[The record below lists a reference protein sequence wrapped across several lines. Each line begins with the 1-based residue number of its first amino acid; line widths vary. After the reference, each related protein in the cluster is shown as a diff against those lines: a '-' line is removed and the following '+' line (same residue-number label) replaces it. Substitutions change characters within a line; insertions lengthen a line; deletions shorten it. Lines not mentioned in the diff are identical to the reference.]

1 MRTVPACRS
10 TAPQGR
16 AHASDT
22 RSPQRNLK
30 RKRRRSRRASRPGKT
45 ATRAASG
52 LAVGTPWGDSQGRR
66 ATATRL
72 PGPQPG
78 VAKMGAALG
87 EETPRRMQRR
97 GGQAGGVAAGEED
110 RQIMGGGRGEL
121 GGHDCGALGGQ
132 RAQEAGHPAGTGL
145 QGGRGIALGGQ
156 RGERREEAR
165 LMQGTAGR
173 ERRVLRLGPRTIP
186 GILSWRL
193 GHQAH
198 SLEDSED
205 CRHNWPSVS
214 CEKMRPRN
222 GEDFRPFL
230 PTQ

>member
-52 LAVGTPWGDSQGRR
+52 LAVGTPWG
-66 ATATRL
+66 
-72 PGPQPG
+72 
-78 VAKMGAALG
+78 
-87 EETPRRMQRR
+87 TPR
-97 GGQAGGVAAGEED
+97 
-110 RQIMGGGRGEL
+110 GGGRRRPGCRARSPASPKWAQPLARRLRGVCSVE
-121 GGHDCGALGGQ
+121 GAKP
-132 RAQEAGHPAGTGL
+132 AVWPTVQEPGHPAGTGL

-205 CRHNWPSVS
+205 CRHNWPTVPCQKS
-214 CEKMRPRN
+214 RPSLLLALR
-222 GEDFRPFL
+222 GFFTPPYWTKR
-230 PTQ
+230 